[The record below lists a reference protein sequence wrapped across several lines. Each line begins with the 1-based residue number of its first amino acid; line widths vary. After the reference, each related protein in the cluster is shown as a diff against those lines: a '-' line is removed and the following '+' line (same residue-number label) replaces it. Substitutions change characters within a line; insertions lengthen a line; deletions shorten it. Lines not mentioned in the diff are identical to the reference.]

1 MRLQQP
7 EMAGRQMDGQQIGV
21 YVSAPWLKFQA
32 YSDNISPS
40 NSFMDGDVHFFFFL
54 VAKTTFSGTK
64 LWCISR
70 PFWLT
75 LYKVLGGKCLRIGS
89 WLLMLSFQDEVF
101 CFHFETDGTSPH
113 AVICSTNF
121 CKISSQ
127 LIDCAPRP
135 AAFSRSK
142 AKLELAFAGEKMWEG
157 QHVSFHHAV
166 FCCFP
171 LMSCRTA
178 DSDGFHG
185 SPHFVRSKEPRRPN
199 NVMNFPTW
207 QKPVPYVDAT
217 GLKLNSTVVPLLL
230 KHN

>member
-1 MRLQQP
+1 MLQVQDSSSQQHC
-7 EMAGRQMDGQQIGV
+7 MGSSVWSLTLWLQLNGDAIAAAGNGRTSMDGQQIGV

-54 VAKTTFSGTK
+54 VAKTTFPGTK

-113 AVICSTNF
+113 MCSSTWNWHLQGRKGERVGRF
-121 CKISSQ
+121 HFIMLFSLDLVQNARQRWLFMPLHISSVQ
-127 LIDCAPRP
+127 
-135 AAFSRSK
+135 RS
-142 AKLELAFAGEKMWEG
+142 L
-157 QHVSFHHAV
+157 
-166 FCCFP
+166 
-171 LMSCRTA
+171 
-178 DSDGFHG
+178 DGLT
-185 SPHFVRSKEPRRPN
+185 
-199 NVMNFPTW
+199 TW
-207 QKPVPYVDAT
+207 ISYKT
-217 GLKLNSTVVPLLL
+217 
-230 KHN
+230 

>member
-54 VAKTTFSGTK
+54 VAKTTFPGTK

-113 AVICSTNF
+113 MCSTNF

-135 AAFSRSK
+135 GTDICR
-142 AKLELAFAGEKMWEG
+142 GEKVRG
-157 QHVSFHHAV
+157 SAGFISS
-166 FCCFP
+166 CCYP
-171 LMSCRTA
+171 LISCRTP
-178 DSDGFHG
+178 DSDGF
-185 SPHFVRSKEPRRPN
+185 SCLSTFRP
-199 NVMNFPTW
+199 F
-207 QKPVPYVDAT
+207 KGA
-217 GLKLNSTVVPLLL
+217 STA
-230 KHN
+230 